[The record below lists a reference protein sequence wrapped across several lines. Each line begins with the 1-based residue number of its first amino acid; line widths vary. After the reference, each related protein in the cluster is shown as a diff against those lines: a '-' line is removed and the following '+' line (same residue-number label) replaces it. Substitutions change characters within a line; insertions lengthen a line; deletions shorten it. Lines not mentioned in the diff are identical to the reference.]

1 MHKITITKIDHD
13 DYLGYYIG
21 DELYAYTE
29 YNNITYEEVSLEG
42 ILRAMEAG
50 LIKHRNEATVSVV
63 DKYELPNFSHEADEE
78 TINNLPQSLE
88 ELKAIYAAHGD

>member
-50 LIKHRNEATVSVV
+50 LIKHRNE
-63 DKYELPNFSHEADEE
+63 YELPNFSHEADEE